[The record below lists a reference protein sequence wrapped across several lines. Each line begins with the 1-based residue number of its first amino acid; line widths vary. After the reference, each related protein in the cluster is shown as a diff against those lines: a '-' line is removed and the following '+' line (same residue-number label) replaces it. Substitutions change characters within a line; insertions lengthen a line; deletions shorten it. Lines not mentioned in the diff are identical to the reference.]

1 MRLRAVSSFSQFAFG
16 ARRRLWHPRLIDFLS
31 LLGSEENKV
40 NARGL
45 SRPRTQKGRKKASML
60 LTAQYWPRRKHRSK
74 SQTRNPYARKPQ
86 MTVCWSSTVRERI
99 LHKTLTLPLFCLLGH
114 IVILWNRN
122 SIRNHKK
129 ESAFLSDLGWSHCA
143 TTDPDNSNEGVCGIR
158 LQASSDQILPLIHL
172 YTWRK
177 LQAESSSLSEIS

>member
-1 MRLRAVSSFSQFAFG
+1 MVSYWSELTTYLIRLRAVSSFSQFAFG

-60 LTAQYWPRRKHRSK
+60 LTAQYWPRRKQRSK
-74 SQTRNPYARKPQ
+74 IQTRNPYARKPQ

-99 LHKTLTLPLFCLLGH
+99 LHKNSSVLLSIRSH
-114 IVILWNRN
+114 ILVLWNRK

-129 ESAFLSDLGWSHCA
+129 ESAFLSDLW
-143 TTDPDNSNEGVCGIR
+143 
-158 LQASSDQILPLIHL
+158 
-172 YTWRK
+172 
-177 LQAESSSLSEIS
+177 